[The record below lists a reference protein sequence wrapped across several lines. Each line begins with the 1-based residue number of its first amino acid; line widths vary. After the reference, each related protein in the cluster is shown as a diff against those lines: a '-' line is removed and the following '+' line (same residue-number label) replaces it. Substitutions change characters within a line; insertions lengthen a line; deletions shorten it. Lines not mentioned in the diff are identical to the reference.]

1 MKRSKFSDFLKY
13 VVPYWGKVVI
23 SILANILS
31 SLFSVFS
38 ITMIIPFLGI
48 LFETQEMVKEPVP
61 FELSIDAIKTNFY
74 YYLSNIIV
82 EQGKE
87 AALVFVIITVLVMVI
102 FRAGFM
108 YIASYTLASVKFK
121 VIRDIRSKLYQ
132 KIVHLPFSYFS
143 EEKKGD
149 MISRMSGDVQ
159 QVQVF
164 LLQVV
169 RNLIKSPV
177 MIIVYMYTLFFMSV
191 KLTLFVLAV
200 LPIAGLVIGR
210 VGKKLRSGSV
220 QGQHI
225 LGSLVSIIEETLFG
239 IRIIKAFNAEE
250 KSIGKFRKNNQY
262 FTNLM
267 KKVERRRV
275 LAHPLSELMGTCV
288 VVMIMYFGGQMILN
302 NEGGMTS
309 QGFIGYLLVF
319 SQVMTPAKSLSTIYY
334 NIQKGMA
341 SFDRLKE
348 ILLIENP
355 VKDHENAISKSSFDD
370 KIEYNNVWFKYDDV
384 FVLKN
389 IEFTLYKGQ
398 TIAIVGPSGAGKSTL
413 VDLLPRFYDAI
424 EGDILIDGIS
434 LKNLKQHDIRNLM
447 GIVSQESIL
456 FNDTVYNNIAF
467 GDKNVTMEE
476 VIKAAKVANAHDF
489 IVQMD
494 KDYQTNVGDRGIR
507 LSGGQRQRITIA
519 RAILMNPPILIMDEA
534 TSSLD
539 SESEKMVQNAIF
551 NLMKNRTSIV
561 IAHRLSTIMKADQIL
576 VMQDGA
582 IVERGKYQ
590 ELLDKKGL
598 FKHLHDKQF
607 D

>member
-1 MKRSKFSDFLKY
+1 
-13 VVPYWGKVVI
+13 
-23 SILANILS
+23 
-31 SLFSVFS
+31 
-38 ITMIIPFLGI
+38 
-48 LFETQEMVKEPVP
+48 
-61 FELSIDAIKTNFY
+61 
-74 YYLSNIIV
+74 
-82 EQGKE
+82 
-87 AALVFVIITVLVMVI
+87 
-102 FRAGFM
+102 
-108 YIASYTLASVKFK
+108 
-121 VIRDIRSKLYQ
+121 
-132 KIVHLPFSYFS
+132 
-143 EEKKGD
+143 
-149 MISRMSGDVQ
+149 
-159 QVQVF
+159 
-164 LLQVV
+164 
-169 RNLIKSPV
+169 
-177 MIIVYMYTLFFMSV
+177 MSV